1 SQCRNMPNFSF
12 STAHNFL
19 RFTPESLDAIKKR
32 IAEKKANRAKVSEKD
47 NNETQEENIQPQL
60 DLKVLKKLP
69 VLYGKPPPWLI
80 GEPLEDVDPYYK
92 DHETFMV
99 LSSRSRIFRFTA
111 SKSLFLFSP
120 FHPLRRLAIK
130 ILIHV
135 YPSNVNMG
143 IHSMVII
150 EHTNVFFLLQRKTIS
165 LTLFTLF
172 IAFITCVVLV
182 NCVFM
187 ALNTPPT
194 DGNTTEIIF
203 TSIYTV
209 EFIVKV
215 VARGFV
221 CNEFT
226 YLRDPW
232 NVLDFFVLIMT

>member
-1 SQCRNMPNFSF
+1 MPNFSF

-19 RFTPESLDAIKKR
+19 RFTPESLDSVRKR
-32 IAEKKANRAKVSEKD
+32 IAEKEASRSKASEKA
-47 NNETQEENIQPQL
+47 NNETQEENIRPQL
-60 DLKVLKKLP
+60 DLKVFKKLP

-80 GEPLEDVDPYYK
+80 GEPLEDVDPYYR

-130 ILIHV
+130 ILIHI
-135 YPSNVNMG
+135 YPSNVKMV
-143 IHSMVII
+143 IHSMVVSKY
-150 EHTNVFFLLQRKTIS
+150 E
-165 LTLFTLF
+165 
-172 IAFITCVVLV
+172 
-182 NCVFM
+182 
-187 ALNTPPT
+187 
-194 DGNTTEIIF
+194 DY
-203 TSIYTV
+203 IYTA
-209 EFIVKV
+209 EFVVKV

>member
-92 DHETFMV
+92 DHE
-99 LSSRSRIFRFTA
+99 
-111 SKSLFLFSP
+111 
-120 FHPLRRLAIK
+120 
-130 ILIHV
+130 
-135 YPSNVNMG
+135 
-143 IHSMVII
+143 II

-165 LTLFTLF
+165 LTSFTLF

-194 DGNTTEIIF
+194 DGNTTE
-203 TSIYTV
+203 
-209 EFIVKV
+209 
-215 VARGFV
+215 
-221 CNEFT
+221 
-226 YLRDPW
+226 
-232 NVLDFFVLIMT
+232 